1 MYLRPCR
8 GRKARRERA
17 YWQLVE
23 SYRTE
28 RGPRQRVV
36 AYLGDLAPAARAGVL
51 AAAEGRTGIWQ
62 HALFEEDLEPEWV
75 EIDTR
80 RVRVEN
86 PREFGAWW
94 LGLHLMERLGLTTFL
109 EETLPQGGE
118 EVPWSLMG
126 LVLVLCRLCHPS
138 SELQI
143 AERLYSRS
151 ALPDLLGAP
160 AAKVNDD
167 RLYRALDALLPH
179 KTALETHLRA
189 RLGELFQLEYDLLLY
204 DMTSTYFEG
213 ESAAN
218 EVATRGY
225 SRDHRPDCKQ
235 VCIALVVS
243 RCGMP
248 LGYEVFAGN
257 CADSATVETIVTT
270 VEQRYGTAG
279 RIWVMDRGMVSEKNL
294 EFLR

>member
-1 MYLRPCR
+1 MYLRRCR
-8 GRKARRERA
+8 RTKAAREHV

-23 SYRTE
+23 SHRTG

-36 AYLGDLAPAARAGVL
+36 AYLGDLAPAAREGVL
-51 AAAEGRTGIWQ
+51 AAAEGRTGLWQ
-62 HALFEEDLEPEWV
+62 RLLFEEDLEPEWA

-80 RVRVEN
+80 RVRVERG
-86 PREFGAWW
+86 REFGAWW
-94 LGLHLMERLGLTTFL
+94 VGLHLLEQLGLTTFL
-109 EETLPQGGE
+109 QETVSPGAE
-118 EVPWSLMG
+118 EVPWSLMA

-143 AERLYSRS
+143 AEHLYERS
-151 ALPDLLGAP
+151 ALPELLGIP
-160 AAKVNDD
+160 ASKVNDD

-179 KTALETHLRA
+179 KQALETHLRQ
-189 RLGELFQLEYDLLLY
+189 RLGQLFKLEYDLLLY
-204 DMTSTYFEG
+204 DLTSTSFEG
-213 ESAAN
+213 ENAKNDLAA
-218 EVATRGY
+218 RGY

-257 CADSATVETIVTT
+257 SSD
-270 VEQRYGTAG
+270 
-279 RIWVMDRGMVSEKNL
+279 
-294 EFLR
+294 

>member
-1 MYLRPCR
+1 M
-8 GRKARRERA
+8 
-17 YWQLVE
+17 
-23 SYRTE
+23 
-28 RGPRQRVV
+28 V

-248 LGYEVFAGN
+248 LGYEVFAGH